1 MWLPWEYALVLAGAA
16 LVVSL
21 TARQDQ
27 VRAVGRETAI
37 LSVLY
42 AGWQFAG
49 RLSVLQ
55 IDGAVDRGIALYE
68 WQLSV
73 GIPSE
78 RAWQQAVLG
87 QDWLIQA
94 SNIYYGGAH
103 VPGMGVFLVWLF
115 FAHRERYPLWRT
127 ALAITTAL
135 CLAIQ
140 LLPVAPP
147 RLIPELGIVDT
158 GVLHGQ
164 SVYSAFGSRI
174 AGQLQAMPSIHVAW
188 AALVAMAC
196 WRLGGRW
203 ARGIGVFHG
212 VATMWVVVV
221 TGNHYWSDGLVAVA
235 LLGITVGALALAR
248 SAVSDRSDAAADV
261 QPASDHEDELST
273 LTRSS

>member
-1 MWLPWEYALVLAGAA
+1 MWLPWEYALVLAAA
-16 LVVSL
+16 AFVVSIA
-21 TARQDQ
+21 ARQGQ

-78 RAWQQAVLG
+78 RAWQQAVLDH
-87 QDWLIQA
+87 DWLIQA

-115 FAHRERYPLWRT
+115 FAHRDRYPLWRT

-135 CLAIQ
+135 CLVIQ

-147 RLIPELGIVDT
+147 RLIPELDIVDT

-164 SVYSAFGSRI
+164 SVYAAFGSRI

-188 AALVAMAC
+188 AALVAIAC

-221 TGNHYWSDGLVAVA
+221 TGNHYWSDGLVAVG
-235 LLGITVGALALAR
+235 LLAVTVGALACAR
-248 SAVSDRSDAAADV
+248 SGSFTRRNRAADV
-261 QPASDHEDELST
+261 RALPGHEDELST